1 MALREAIQHV
11 RQKYPFKIEAIV
23 LLPDHFHTI
32 WTLPLEDS
40 NFSLRMR
47 LIKRF
52 VTKYY
57 GNRLEIDVGVSK
69 SREKRQESNLWQ
81 RRFWDHLI
89 RDERDFQNH
98 CDYIH
103 YNPVKHG
110 LRDRP
115 QAWEF
120 SSIHQF
126 TRAGIYPP
134 DWVKDKTIE
143 LDEGI
148 EGDL

>member
-11 RQKYPFKIEAIV
+11 RQQYPFRIEAIV

-57 GNRLEIDVGVSK
+57 GNRLEIDVGVSR

-81 RRFWDHLI
+81 RRFW
-89 RDERDFQNH
+89 
-98 CDYIH
+98 
-103 YNPVKHG
+103 
-110 LRDRP
+110 
-115 QAWEF
+115 
-120 SSIHQF
+120 
-126 TRAGIYPP
+126 
-134 DWVKDKTIE
+134 
-143 LDEGI
+143 
-148 EGDL
+148 